1 MKISTFFLY
10 FPLFKVS
17 ILFNCVLG
25 SYSRMMAVNIAL
37 EKKTLL
43 FYLLVTTLHFT
54 SFFFFFL
61 FSFLFFSFCFCHF
74 FISLSRGLYICIC
87 LFLTDFT
94 KHCLTVIVM
103 HYFFTLI
110 M

>member
-25 SYSRMMAVNIAL
+25 SCSRMVAVNIIL
-37 EKKTLL
+37 EKNNYFT
-43 FYLLVTTLHFT
+43 LLVTTLHFT
-54 SFFFFFL
+54 SFFLL
-61 FSFLFFSFCFCHF
+61 FSFSFFSFSFCHF
-74 FISLSRGLYICIC
+74 FISLSLGLLYIIC
-87 LFLTDFT
+87 LFLIDFT

-103 HYFFTLI
+103 HYCFLP
-110 M
+110 